1 MILEVLVALEGLVNQ
16 DNLGTQETLLYS
28 FLGVLAS
35 LYFLS
40 RLVVQGVLWGQA
52 LMTQVFQELREG
64 P

>member
-1 MILEVLVALEGLVNQ
+1 MALEGLVNQ

-40 RLVVQGVLWGQA
+40 RLVVQGVL
-52 LMTQVFQELREG
+52 
-64 P
+64 